1 MARQPDDKPAAKFKS
16 DDCALIRELALL
28 LDETSLTEIEIE
40 RAGLRVRVARNVS
53 IAASMPAN
61 FQPAAS
67 APAGAGPAAVADLA
81 KHPGVVPSPMVGTA
95 YWASEPGA
103 KPFIEVGTKVSVG
116 QTLLIIEAMKTM
128 NQIPSPRAG
137 TVTQILVE
145 DGQPVEFGE
154 PLVIIEKEREWRI
167 THGEWF
173 SSFTIRHSLF
183 ATRPLGQH
191 VRQDPDSQSR
201 RNRIAGSARVQ
212 GTRHRHGRGA
222 FHRRRRRH
230 ACAARR

>member
-1 MARQPDDKPAAKFKS
+1 MARQPDDTTDAKFKS
-16 DDCALIRELALL
+16 SDSALIRELALL

-40 RAGLRVRVARNVS
+40 RAGLRVRVARNIS

-61 FQPAAS
+61 FQPASATAAS
-67 APAGAGPAAVADLA
+67 VDAADVA

-103 KPFIEVGTKVSVG
+103 KPFIEVGSKVSVG

-128 NQIPSPRAG
+128 NQIPSTRAG

-154 PLVIIEKEREWRI
+154 PLVIIE
-167 THGEWF
+167 
-173 SSFTIRHSLF
+173 
-183 ATRPLGQH
+183 
-191 VRQDPDSQSR
+191 
-201 RNRIAGSARVQ
+201 
-212 GTRHRHGRGA
+212 
-222 FHRRRRRH
+222 
-230 ACAARR
+230 